1 MTMILDGTG
10 GVTFPA
16 GGVGNPAGAV
26 VGTTDTQTLT
36 NKTLVAPALGTP
48 SALVLTNATGLPQA
62 GLGAGVAGNGPAFGV
77 YAGSAQ
83 SLSSGTFTKVQ
94 LNTELFDTNNN
105 FDSTTNYRFTP
116 TVAGY
121 YQINARVTLS
131 GNTWTRGILSIWKN
145 GSETYR
151 GNDITFSAN
160 SAALVVTTSQLFS
173 LNGSSDYLELYVYAI
188 GSSLSAYVSGS
199 AESSSMSGYLARS
212 A

>member
-1 MTMILDGTG
+1 MTATINASTTAGVVITPDNSGNILLQYNG
-10 GVTFPA
+10 
-16 GGVGNPAGAV
+16 
-26 VGTTDTQTLT
+26 QS
-36 NKTLVAPALGTP
+36 APAF
-48 SALVLTNATGLPQA
+48 S
-62 GLGAGVAGNGPAFGV
+62 V

-145 GSETYR
+145 GSEIYR
-151 GNDITFSAN
+151 GTDITFSAN
-160 SAALVVTTSQLFS
+160 SAALVSTTSQLFS
-173 LNGSSDYLELYVYAI
+173 LNGSSDYLELYVYAT
-188 GSSLSAYVSGS
+188 GSNLSAYVSSGS
-199 AESSSMSGYLARS
+199 VESCSMSGCLLRS